1 MYLLSETT
9 FTHAWKETEL
19 NTKQVDQQ
27 PEKKSIH
34 SLRHYIPVLG
44 FSCINTSITTNN
56 HLLD

>member
-9 FTHAWKETEL
+9 FTHAWKDTEL

-34 SLRHYIPVLG
+34 SLRHYIYTCVG
-44 FSCINTSITTNN
+44 FFL
-56 HLLD
+56 H